1 MGWASIRDKIYKIG
15 EKIEPHAYV
24 HTELQ
29 KTATGQK
36 VFGKVEKGVATYAAP
51 VGQVV
56 GLALN
61 VVPGVGTAVGLGVM
75 AGTAAIGTAAKY
87 KLARD
92 NQIKAIKDEEEY
104 QRKYAEE
111 VAAYNA
117 DPATYNASLAS
128 PVSAFAPAGGAP
140 LVPQTPEQAQQG
152 SSNLPLALLGGGAVV
167 VVLFAF
173 LVFRK

>member
-1 MGWASIRDKIYKIG
+1 MGWASIRDKIYKVG

-36 VFGKVEKGVATYAAP
+36 VFGKVEKGVADYGGYVA
-51 VGQVV
+51 
-56 GLALN
+56 LAVN
-61 VVPGVGTAVGLGVM
+61 VVPGYGQLAS
-75 AGTAAIGTAAKY
+75 AGIAAATTAAKY
-87 KLARD
+87 KLARE

-104 QRKYAEE
+104 QRRYAEE

-117 DPATYNASLAS
+117 DPAAYNASLAS
-128 PVSAFAPAGGAP
+128 PVSAFAPVGGAP
-140 LVPQTPEQAQQG
+140 IAPQTPEQAQQAQKSG
-152 SSNLPLALLGGGAVV
+152 GNLPLALLGGGAVV